1 MATIARQPR
10 AAARVRNAKGTARGG
25 APDVAQ
31 GAHLARGSTP
41 PDVESLAHEAGQSGS
56 ERGDGMAGLR
66 RGPTAPYLNLNLNLN
81 LNPHPH
87 RHRHVQA
94 DHGHPSAP
102 PSRVKAAVRDTKAIR

>member
-31 GAHLARGSTP
+31 GAHLARGTTP
-41 PDVESLAHEAGQSGS
+41 PDVESLAHEAKQSGS

-66 RGPTAPYLNLNLNLN
+66 RGPTAPYLNLNLN
-81 LNPHPH
+81 PHPR
-87 RHRHVQA
+87 RHRRVQA

-102 PSRVKAAVRDTKAIR
+102 ASRAKVAVRGTKAIR